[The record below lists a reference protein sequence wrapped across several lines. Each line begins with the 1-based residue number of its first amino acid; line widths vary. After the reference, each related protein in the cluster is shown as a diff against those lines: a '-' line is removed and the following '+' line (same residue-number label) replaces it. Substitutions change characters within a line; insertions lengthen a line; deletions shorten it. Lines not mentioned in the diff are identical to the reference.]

1 MKKIQWIVNRA
12 FVSSILLITALFV
25 VPPTFGIADGS
36 KVSFYEYVYG
46 SPLKWLTV
54 MTITDEKNN
63 FTETFFAG
71 NEGISIQWFNLI
83 GSFVLIFIIVSL
95 IFHLAKLL
103 YIRKNA

>member
-12 FVSSILLITALFV
+12 FVSSLLLITALFV
-25 VPPTFGIADGS
+25 VPPIFGIADGS
-36 KVSFYEYVYG
+36 VVSFYEYVYG
-46 SPLKWLTV
+46 APLKWLTV
-54 MTITDEKNN
+54 MTITEEKNK
-63 FTETFFAG
+63 FTETFFTG

-103 YIRKNA
+103 HNRKNA

>member
-1 MKKIQWIVNRA
+1 
-12 FVSSILLITALFV
+12 
-25 VPPTFGIADGS
+25 
-36 KVSFYEYVYG
+36 
-46 SPLKWLTV
+46 

-63 FTETFFAG
+63 FTETFFTG

-83 GSFVLIFIIVSL
+83 GSFVLIFIIVSI

>member
-12 FVSSILLITALFV
+12 FVASILLITALFV
-25 VPPTFGIADGS
+25 FPPTFGIADGS
-36 KVSFYEYVYG
+36 KVSFYEYLYG
-46 SPLKWLTV
+46 APLKWLTV
-54 MTITDEKNN
+54 MTITDEKND
-63 FTETFFAG
+63 FTEMFFRE

-103 YIRKNA
+103 HNRKNA